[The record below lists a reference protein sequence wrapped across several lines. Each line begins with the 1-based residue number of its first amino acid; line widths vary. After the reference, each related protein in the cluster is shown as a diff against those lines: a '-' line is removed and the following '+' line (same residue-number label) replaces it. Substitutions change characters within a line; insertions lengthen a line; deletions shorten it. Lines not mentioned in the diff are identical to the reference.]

1 MALKQ
6 GSKTDEMENKEED
19 NFASVTRTDP
29 V

>member
-19 NFASVTRTDP
+19 NFAGVTRTDP